1 MKARPAMWLLWLS
14 ISLPVLF
21 LALGSCTQLSVFQ
34 IWDDLLQD
42 LTPKALELSPSL
54 LSIQVDQ
61 EVTISATGGVA
72 PYAFSMLNG
81 EGSLST
87 IDAATMRYSAPAS
100 PTVAII
106 QLRDAAQV
114 QSTAI
119 LVVTAASVEPLR
131 ILPSVASLE
140 YGEEIDYVAVG
151 GMAPFWFSIV
161 SGLGTIDESTGLYVA
176 PGGDTDAIVRVDDS
190 SGQSNEATVTVRAA
204 LPALVIDPTTLV
216 LEQGSSYTFSA
227 MGGDGTYTF
236 SRTGAGNI
244 DAASGLYSATAV
256 GSATVRVASGL
267 DSADADVT
275 IVATANPTLAIVP
288 ASVTLVLGG
297 SAYQFQAV
305 GGEGPYEF
313 SMQQSVGGSIT
324 PDGLYTP
331 ATGTKLT
338 REYIRLQDSRGIS
351 KTATVTLKTK

>member
-42 LTPKALELSPSL
+42 LTPKALELNPSL

-61 EVTISATGGVA
+61 EVTITATGGVA

-81 EGSLST
+81 EGSLSA
-87 IDAATMRYSAPAS
+87 IDAATMKYSAPAS

-119 LVVTAASVEPLR
+119 LVVTAAAVEPLR
-131 ILPSVASLE
+131 ILPSVASLD
-140 YGEEIDYVAVG
+140 YGEQIDYVAIG
-151 GMAPFWFSIV
+151 GKEPRWFSIV
-161 SGLGTIDESTGLYVA
+161 SGLGSIDESTGHYVA
-176 PGGDTDAIVRVDDS
+176 PGIDTDTIVRVDDS
-190 SGQSNEATVTVRAA
+190 SGQSNEASITVRAA

-236 SRTGAGNI
+236 SATGVGNI
-244 DAASGLYSATAV
+244 DSVSGLYSATGV
-256 GSATVRVASGL
+256 GSSAVKVSSGL
-267 DSADADVT
+267 ASADADVT
-275 IVATANPTLAIVP
+275 VVAVVSPPLAIVP

-297 SAYQFQAV
+297 GAYQFQAV
-305 GGEGPYEF
+305 GGEAPYQF

-338 REYIRLQDSRGIS
+338 REYVRLQDSRGIA
-351 KTATVTLKTK
+351 KTATITLKTK